1 MDISNNLVIIIIA
14 ILLFGFGLIYEGID
28 SSETLTIIGGVGSIL
43 LGIIAAF
50 IKPEKPLE

>member
-1 MDISNNLVIIIIA
+1 MEISNNLVIIVIA

-28 SSETLTIIGGVGSIL
+28 TSETLTIIGGVGSIL

-50 IKPEKPLE
+50 IKPEKPQE